1 MLVMLF
7 VMTLFVMMLI
17 VMTLFVMTLF
27 VMMLFVM
34 TLFVM
39 TLFVV
44 EAGRR
49 RHIKHLLRSEWL
61 NRLVEGGS
69 ETGQVHDQICFLQHH
84 NVARRELEVV

>member
-1 MLVMLF
+1 
-7 VMTLFVMMLI
+7 MTLF

-27 VMMLFVM
+27 VM
-34 TLFVM
+34 TLFIM